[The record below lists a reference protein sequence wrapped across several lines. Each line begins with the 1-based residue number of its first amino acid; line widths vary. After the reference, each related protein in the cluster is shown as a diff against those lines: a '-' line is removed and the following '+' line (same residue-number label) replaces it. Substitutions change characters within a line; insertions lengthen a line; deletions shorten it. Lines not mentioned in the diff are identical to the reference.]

1 MLNVDDL
8 LTRTQALIEQE
19 NPSMPDV
26 RRLMIEM
33 DDAINSYDF
42 SSLSAEQRS
51 RLQAAYQDLRGL
63 SRGSEAARSSQ
74 ATGAVGYEDASYPS
88 PTAAG
93 MPAPS
98 GAPSGPIE
106 REHNPYAEQLMED
119 AEKMF
124 YGGRYTEAI
133 RIYDQVLQ
141 IEPEWERARQ
151 HRNESENYLRTGHI
165 PSVALPPEAATAFG
179 KAQSAARLGRYQDAM
194 ALLMKAQNHMRDL
207 GIQRWHEGQEFEQKL
222 QQNIDAESVYEE
234 GLSFFRQG
242 QIDEGIDRI
251 ETAARATGLPKYNDK
266 VQELRRVKETLR
278 SVAEALSS
286 SSFDPKVVSKAKVE
300 LDGLLLEYGENP
312 AMTRL
317 RGRMEGA
324 IPAIVEPIKEQ
335 VRELRNQAEAA
346 GTIELMEARTRQARG
361 TLEQTRKL
369 GYNDE
374 EIERL
379 KADLDRMLRD
389 IQRYKDTLQQG
400 VTVYNT
406 NRNWPAPAA
415 RVSQEVRA
423 RFPNDPGV
431 IELNK
436 SLGQYN
442 TIRGG
447 MRYGAYALVLAV
459 VVFFLW
465 LGFGQ
470 ARAYVLAL
478 TPTATP
484 TATATATITV
494 TPSPLPSATATA
506 TETPLPSLTPT
517 PLVGTIAR
525 NIFARTGCYDTFP
538 AVGRIPAGATVR
550 FLPSDRRFD
559 SLNRECLLV
568 EYEGETGAVI
578 GWILIIDLGTPEE

>member
-8 LTRTQALIEQE
+8 LTRAQALLEQD
-19 NPSMPDV
+19 NPPLPEV
-26 RRLMIEM
+26 RRLMIEF

-42 SSLSAEQRS
+42 SNLSADLRT
-51 RLQAAYQDLRGL
+51 RLQNAYQDLRTYM
-63 SRGSEAARSSQ
+63 REQEQPKARQS
-74 ATGAVGYEDASYPS
+74 AGAVGYEDVSYP
-88 PTAAG
+88 PAAG
-93 MPAPS
+93 PVS
-98 GAPSGPIE
+98 SGPVE
-106 REHNPYAEQLMED
+106 REHNPYAEQQMEEG
-119 AEKMF
+119 EKLF

-133 RIYDQVLQ
+133 KIYDQVLQ
-141 IEPEWERARQ
+141 IEPDWERARQ

-194 ALLMKAQNHMRDL
+194 TLLNKAQNHLREL
-207 GIQRWHEGQEFEQKL
+207 GIQRWQEGQEFEQKL

-278 SVAEALSS
+278 SVSEALSS
-286 SSFDPKVVSKAKVE
+286 SAFDPKAVSKAKTD

-312 AMTRL
+312 SITRL
-317 RGRMEGA
+317 RGRMESA

-346 GTIELMEARTRQARG
+346 GTIEIMESRTRQARG
-361 TLEQTRKL
+361 TLEQARKL
-369 GYNDE
+369 GYSDE

-379 KADLDRMLRD
+379 KAELDHMLRD
-389 IQRYKDTLQQG
+389 IQRYKDNLQQG
-400 VTVYNT
+400 ATVYNT
-406 NRNWPAPAA
+406 NRNWPVAAA

-436 SLGQYN
+436 SLAQYN

-447 MRYGAYALVLAV
+447 IRYGLMALIV
-459 VVFFLW
+459 VVLGFFVW
-465 LGFGQ
+465 LGIGQ
-470 ARAYVLAL
+470 ARSFVLAL

-484 TATATATITV
+484 TVTATATATRTPTDLPTITV
-494 TPSPLPSATATA
+494 TPSR
-506 TETPLPSLTPT
+506 TPQPSLTPT
-517 PLVGTIAR
+517 PLAGTVARQVFAR
-525 NIFARTGCYDTFP
+525 NGCYEAFT
-538 AVGRIPAGATVR
+538 AIGRIPAGSTVR

-559 SLNRECLLV
+559 NLSRECLLV
-568 EYEGETGAVI
+568 EYEGETGSVI
-578 GWILIIDLGTPEE
+578 GWILIVDLGMPSE

>member
-8 LTRTQALIEQE
+8 LTRTQALLEQE
-19 NPSMPDV
+19 NPSLPDA
-26 RRLMIEM
+26 RRLMIEI

-42 SSLSAEQRS
+42 SSLSAEQRN
-51 RLQAAYQDLRGL
+51 RLQSAYQDLRGL
-63 SRGSEAARSSQ
+63 SRGAEAARSSGS
-74 ATGAVGYEDASYPS
+74 TGAVGYEDASYPS

-93 MPAPS
+93 MTSAP
-98 GAPSGPIE
+98 GVPSGPVE

-119 AEKMF
+119 AEKLF

-151 HRNESENYLRTGHI
+151 HRSESENYLRTGHI

-194 ALLMKAQNHMRDL
+194 ALLMKAQNHLRDL
-207 GIQRWHEGQEFEQKL
+207 GIQRWQEGQEFEQKL

-286 SSFDPKVVSKAKVE
+286 SSFDPKVVSKAKIE

-335 VRELRNQAEAA
+335 VRELRSQAEAA

-379 KADLDRMLRD
+379 KAELDRMLRD

-400 VTVYNT
+400 ATVYNT
-406 NRNWPAPAA
+406 NRNWPAAAA

-436 SLGQYN
+436 SLAQYN
-442 TIRGG
+442 TIRGS
-447 MRYGAYALVLAV
+447 MRYGAYAVVLAV
-459 VVFFLW
+459 VVFFIW

-517 PLVGTIAR
+517 PLAGTIAR
-525 NIFARTGCYDTFP
+525 NIFARGGCYDSFT

-559 SLNRECLLV
+559 GLGRECLLV

-578 GWILIIDLGTPEE
+578 GWMLIIDLGTPEE

>member
-1 MLNVDDL
+1 MLNVEDL
-8 LTRTQALIEQE
+8 LTRAQTLLEQE
-19 NPSMPDV
+19 TPGMPEA
-26 RRLMIEM
+26 RRLMIEI
-33 DDAINSYDF
+33 DDAINSYEF
-42 SSLSAEQRS
+42 SSLSAELRAS
-51 RLQAAYQDLRGL
+51 LQSTYQDLRALLREQEQPGVRQ
-63 SRGSEAARSSQ
+63 SA
-74 ATGAVGYEDASYPS
+74 GAVGYEDTSYP
-88 PTAAG
+88 PQAAHS
-93 MPAPS
+93 APV
-98 GAPSGPIE
+98 E
-106 REHNPYAEQLMED
+106 REHNPYAEQQMEE
-119 AEKMF
+119 AEKLF

-133 RIYDQVLQ
+133 KIYDQVLQ
-141 IEPEWERARQ
+141 IEPDWERARQ
-151 HRNESENYLRTGHI
+151 HRSESENYLRTGHI

-194 ALLMKAQNHMRDL
+194 ALLNKAQNHLRDL
-207 GIQRWHEGQEFEQKL
+207 GIQRWQEGQEFEQKL

-234 GLSFFRQG
+234 GLSLFRQG

-266 VQELRRVKETLR
+266 VQELRRVKDTLR
-278 SVAEALSS
+278 TVSEALSS
-286 SSFDPKVVSKAKVE
+286 STFDPKIMSKAKTE

-317 RGRMEGA
+317 RGRMDGA

-346 GTIELMEARTRQARG
+346 GTIELMESRTRQARG
-361 TLEQTRKL
+361 TLEQARKL

-374 EIERL
+374 EIEHL
-379 KADLDRMLRD
+379 KSELDRMLRD
-389 IQRYKDTLQQG
+389 VQRYKDTLQQG

-406 NRNWPAPAA
+406 NRNWPVAAA

-447 MRYGAYALVLAV
+447 MRYGVMALGVIVLG
-459 VVFFLW
+459 FFIW
-465 LGFGQ
+465 LGIGQ
-470 ARAYVLAL
+470 ARSFVLSL

-484 TATATATITV
+484 TFTATATDTRTPTLLPSETATATI
-494 TPSPLPSATATA
+494 
-506 TETPLPSLTPT
+506 TPLPSLTPT
-517 PLVGTIAR
+517 PVAGTVAR
-525 NIFARTGCYDTFP
+525 NIFARNGCYEAFT
-538 AVGRIPAGATVR
+538 AIGRIPAGATVR

-559 SLNRECLLV
+559 NLGRECLLV
-568 EYEGETGAVI
+568 EYEGEAGSVI
-578 GWILIIDLGTPEE
+578 GWMLLIDLGTPEE

>member
-8 LTRTQALIEQE
+8 LTRVNALLEQD
-19 NPSMPDV
+19 NPPLPDV
-26 RRLMIEM
+26 RRLMIEI

-42 SSLSAEQRS
+42 SNLSADQRT
-51 RLQAAYQDLRGL
+51 RLQNTYQELRTFMREQEQPKNKQ
-63 SRGSEAARSSQ
+63 S
-74 ATGAVGYEDASYPS
+74 TGAVGYEDATYP
-88 PTAAG
+88 PGAA
-93 MPAPS
+93 A
-98 GAPSGPIE
+98 APSGPIE
-106 REHNPYAEQLMED
+106 REHNPYAEQQMEE
-119 AEKMF
+119 AEKLF

-133 RIYDQVLQ
+133 KIYDQVLQ

-194 ALLMKAQNHMRDL
+194 ALLNKAQNHLREL
-207 GIQRWHEGQEFEQKL
+207 GIQRWQEGQEFEQKL

-242 QIDEGIDRI
+242 QIDEGIDRV

-266 VQELRRVKETLR
+266 VQEMRRVKETLR
-278 SVAEALSS
+278 SVSEALSAS
-286 SSFDPKVVSKAKVE
+286 AFDPKTVSKAKTE

-324 IPAIVEPIKEQ
+324 IPAIIEPIKEQ
-335 VRELRNQAEAA
+335 VRELRNQAETA

-361 TLEQTRKL
+361 TLEQARKL
-369 GYNDE
+369 GYSDE

-379 KADLDRMLRD
+379 KAELDRMLRD

-400 VTVYNT
+400 ATVYNT
-406 NRNWPAPAA
+406 NRSWPVAAA

-423 RFPNDPGV
+423 RFPDDPGV

-436 SLGQYN
+436 SLAQYN

-447 MRYGAYALVLAV
+447 MRYGAMALVV
-459 VVFFLW
+459 VVLGFFVW
-465 LGFGQ
+465 LGVGQ
-470 ARAYVLAL
+470 ARSYVMAL

-484 TATATATITV
+484 TMTATATDTPTPTDLPTATL
-494 TPSPLPSATATA
+494 TPSI
-506 TETPLPSLTPT
+506 TPRPSLTPT
-517 PLVGTIAR
+517 PLAGTVAR
-525 NIFARTGCYDTFP
+525 NIFARNGCYEAFT
-538 AVGRIPAGATVR
+538 AIGRIPAGATVR

-559 SLNRECLLV
+559 NLSRECLLV
-568 EYEGETGAVI
+568 EYEGESGSVI
-578 GWILIIDLGTPEE
+578 GWMLLIDLGTPAE